1 MALSIKDQET
11 DELVRKLADIAK
23 VGYTAAIRM
32 AVANEIARRQA
43 PARNPARIREA
54 ARAIQ
59 REMQDLAIIDPR
71 TPDEIVGY
79 DEFGLPR

>member
-1 MALSIKDQET
+1 MALSIKDEET
-11 DELVRKLADIAK
+11 DLLVRKLARMAD
-23 VGYTAAIRM
+23 VSYTAAIKL
-32 AVANEIARRQA
+32 AVANEIAKREV

-59 REMQDLAIIDPR
+59 REFHDLKTADHR
-71 TPDEIVGY
+71 SADEIIGY